1 MVPRLNLFGEISET
15 DEEIILR
22 IAQGAA
28 EWRGYAVY
36 DDFNEYFRQPV
47 RKARLSEVGW
57 TLAKVESFVREILV
71 NRDWI
76 VRRGRRNR
84 VEYYPPGTRFPED
97 DQSNLH
103 IED

>member
-22 IAQGAA
+22 IAQEAA
-28 EWRGYAVY
+28 ERRGYAVY
-36 DDFNEYFRQPV
+36 DDFNKYFQQPV
-47 RKARLSEVGW
+47 WKARLSEVGW
-57 TLAKVESFVREILV
+57 TLAKVESFVHQVLV

-76 VRRGRRNR
+76 VRRGRRSR
-84 VEYYPPGTRFPED
+84 VEFYPPGTRFPED
-97 DQSNLH
+97 DQLDLH